1 MQVLHESSATVLNES
16 SVNVPWKEFRTK
28 QPPKSPRRAMN
39 SVDTNVAAVVSLNK
53 QLAKVTT
60 ELQAVTRRAAR
71 VDKELGLEHDL
82 RKDLERKLVLAKE
95 TRRATEPEP
104 NRTCSFLW
112 A

>member
-1 MQVLHESSATVLNES
+1 MNPNLAFFKKCFGGINDLNLNPSQPVPAFLH
-16 SVNVPWKEFRTK
+16 VP
-28 QPPKSPRRAMN
+28 
-39 SVDTNVAAVVSLNK
+39 LNK